1 MPEPAFSL
9 KLIHLWCRH
18 DLYEEIEGNLLE
30 YLHQQESPQKL
41 RSKLSYWKQVI
52 SYIRPS
58 TFRKSQNTS
67 MFHFNPK
74 LTLRNLWNHR
84 TTSAINLG
92 GFSLGLLC
100 VFYLY
105 FYVSSEL
112 KTDAFH
118 SKKEDI
124 YRVLRVG
131 EVKGVPYKIGVTSGP
146 YAEGLRTDYPGAI
159 KSTSRVMLDGGFVQ
173 YGDNIFNEDRLAFVD
188 NNFFEFFSFPLK
200 EGAPS
205 TVFSNPN
212 SVVVSKEMA
221 KKYFG
226 DKDPIG
232 EVLLVDDEFE
242 FMVSG
247 IMEEFP
253 GKSHM
258 QFDMAFSLEIFNQFD
273 WFHNWWNN
281 SLITYALIETPEEAA
296 KVEATFVQ
304 FMDKYFGEDFKASG
318 SRVGL
323 MLEPM
328 TDTYF
333 NNDARY
339 DPAFHGNIN
348 TIYILI
354 MVAVAIM
361 FIASFNY
368 VNLSVAQ
375 SFKRSKE
382 VGVRKMLGGTGFRL
396 TMQFLGEVILLVLMS
411 MSLAVLFAT
420 LLLPYLN
427 AYFGLDVELVWSDPA
442 IIYFLGGLFIV
453 TILLAG
459 LYPALQMSGL
469 QPLKILRGR
478 LNLSSNSILRKS
490 LVVGQFVI
498 SIFLIAATLL
508 VSKQLDFLNSKDLGF
523 NQEAVLMVS
532 INNSDMRENIESFKT
547 ELQNSS
553 SIQSISLMSGEPGG
567 FHDASSF
574 LIDGVPETHRMRTLF
589 TDHNYLQTFDIA
601 LTEGNNFQDIEVEGL
616 NGGIIFNKTAVAELG
631 ISPEDLIG
639 RRVEMPGW
647 DVERTV
653 VGVVD
658 DFHFQSLHNK
668 IEPLAIIQ
676 SGRPRIV
683 AIKMDSRNLDDGL
696 AQVIESY
703 ERISPSFPISYS
715 FLDER
720 LYSLYEGE
728 EKQSHVFTVFS
739 GISIF
744 LACLGVLGLTSYS
757 ARQRQKEF
765 GIRKVLGAS
774 ISSIIGLISTEF
786 LLLISISSILA
797 IPIVVYFLSEWL
809 TGFAYRIDL
818 MSNWP
823 LFLLS
828 GAGAAIVAWFTISL
842 MTYRAAILKP
852 TESIRRE

>member
-1 MPEPAFSL
+1 
-9 KLIHLWCRH
+9 
-18 DLYEEIEGNLLE
+18 
-30 YLHQQESPQKL
+30 
-41 RSKLSYWKQVI
+41 
-52 SYIRPS
+52 
-58 TFRKSQNTS
+58 
-67 MFHFNPK
+67 MFNFNPK
-74 LTLRNLWNHR
+74 LTVRNLWNHR
-84 TTSAINLG
+84 ATTAINIG

-118 SKKEDI
+118 SNKDDI

-131 EVKGVPYKIGVTSGP
+131 EVNGVPYKIGVTSGP
-146 YAEGLRTDYPGAI
+146 YAEGLRTDYPGAV

-173 YGDNIFNEDRLAFVD
+173 YGENIFNEDKLAFVD
-188 NNFFEFFSFPLK
+188 NNFFEFFSFPLN
-200 EGAPS
+200 EGVPES
-205 TVFSNPN
+205 VFSNPN
-212 SVVVSKEMA
+212 SVVISMEMA

-232 EVLLVDDEFE
+232 EVLLVDNEFE
-242 FMVSG
+242 FVVSG
-247 IMEEFP
+247 IMSEFP

-281 SLITYALIETPEEAA
+281 GLITYALIETPEEAA
-296 KVEATFVQ
+296 KVEATFVE

-318 SRVGL
+318 SRIGL

-328 TDTYF
+328 KDTYF

-354 MVAVAIM
+354 MVAIAIM

-368 VNLSVAQ
+368 VNLSIAQ

-382 VGVRKMLGGTGFRL
+382 VGIRKLLGGTGLRL
-396 TMQFLGEVILLVLMS
+396 TLQFLGEVILLVVLS
-411 MSLAVLFAT
+411 MAFAILLATMLSPF
-420 LLLPYLN
+420 LN
-427 AYFGLDVELVWSDPA
+427 EYFGLDVKLVWTDPA
-442 IIYFLGGLFIV
+442 ILYFLGGLFVI
-453 TILLAG
+453 TILLSG

-469 QPLKILRGR
+469 HSLKILRGT
-478 LNLSSNSILRKS
+478 LNLSSNSLLRKS

-498 SIFLIAATLL
+498 SIFLIASTLL

-523 NQEAVLMVS
+523 NQDAILIVS
-532 INNSDMRENIESFKT
+532 INNGEMRENLESFKT
-547 ELQNSS
+547 ELLNNSS
-553 SIQSISLMSGEPGG
+553 IRSISFMSGEPGG

-574 LIDGVPETHRMRTLF
+574 LIDGVPQTHRMRTLF
-589 TDHNYLQTFDIA
+589 TDHNYLSTFDIE
-601 LTEGNNFQDIEVEGL
+601 LVEGRNFKDIEVEGL
-616 NGGIIFNKTAVAELG
+616 NGGMIFNKTAVIELG
-631 ISPEDLIG
+631 LSAEELIG
-639 RRVEMPGW
+639 RRVQMPGW
-647 DVERTV
+647 DVERTI

-668 IEPLAIIQ
+668 IEPLVIIQ
-676 SGRPRIV
+676 SGRPRRV
-683 AIKMDSRNLDDGL
+683 AIKMDVQNLNEGL
-696 AQVIESY
+696 AQVIKSY

-720 LYSLYEGE
+720 LYKLYEGE
-728 EKQSHVFTVFS
+728 EKQSHVFAVFS

-786 LLLISISSILA
+786 IVLISIATLLA
-797 IPIVVYFLSEWL
+797 IPIVGYFLSNWL

-818 MSNWP
+818 ISHWP
-823 LFLLS
+823 LFLFS
-828 GAGAAIVAWFTISL
+828 GVSAAVIAWLTISL

-852 TESIRRE
+852 TESIRTE